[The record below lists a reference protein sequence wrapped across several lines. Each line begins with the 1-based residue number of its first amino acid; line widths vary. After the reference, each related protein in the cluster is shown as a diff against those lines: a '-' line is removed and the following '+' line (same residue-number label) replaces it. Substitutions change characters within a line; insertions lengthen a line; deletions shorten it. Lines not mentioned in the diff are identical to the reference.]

1 VLALCARVG
10 VPSGK
15 VRTIDE
21 VYTWDQVASQ
31 HLLQKLDHPVLG
43 QITVPGS
50 PLRFDDNPYAGGRAD
65 NLPPPGL
72 GEHSQAIRTWLAD
85 DE

>member
-1 VLALCARVG
+1 M
-10 VPSGK
+10 
-15 VRTIDE
+15 
-21 VYTWDQVASQ
+21 
-31 HLLQKLDHPVLG
+31 LG

>member
-1 VLALCARVG
+1 MKWQRYRGTDIIPLWVADMDFATPEVIRSAITAR
-10 VPSGK
+10 
-15 VRTIDE
+15 
-21 VYTWDQVASQ
+21 
-31 HLLQKLDHPVLG
+31 LDHPVLG